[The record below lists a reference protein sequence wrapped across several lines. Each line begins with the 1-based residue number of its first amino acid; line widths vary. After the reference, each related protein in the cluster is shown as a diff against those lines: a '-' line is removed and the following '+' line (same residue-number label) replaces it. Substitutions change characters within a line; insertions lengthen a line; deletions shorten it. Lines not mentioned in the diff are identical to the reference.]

1 MKLFS
6 ILVKNIRNVSRNKG
20 YFVVLFLFP
29 ALLIFFASV
38 MFSSFSLENVRI
50 GVVDHEGGY
59 EFNVENINRF
69 IDYNNINDCLDDLP
83 SGNVNLCIV
92 VDKINKSTH
101 LEVYLDNSNRYVKSY
116 TKETFL
122 EASLNNQF
130 QDMGESYELISER
143 LSLYSLSIKNARS
156 ELVNIGSELDE
167 QEKLL
172 VDYKKNLTRLHED
185 FDEAYFAFKEVE
197 PQIRVIQ
204 EQINGSDSSL
214 ENDISLFRQ
223 RKNHLVS
230 QIEVLKVILSVQ
242 LPQAQY
248 QEFDDLLTSIVN
260 DLENIDRNL
269 QNIESVM
276 AGNEIEDV
284 VNSFDEMVVKIEN
297 IRTLLYQADE
307 DIDNSISQI
316 QGSKLKIQE
325 FDLTLEEAERD
336 LTGLIEE
343 VKDGDTSISFKDS
356 FEFFDDPTF
365 LIFPLLISLIITL
378 SSLVLSNLFILRQV
392 NKPSYFRET
401 ITPTSQVSFIFAD
414 YIINLFFI
422 SIQIVVLFLIGLT
435 WFEFPLHSFYLF
447 FLVCFVVSSIFI
459 FVGMSFGYLIKSQNL
474 SMLTTIFLTMLMLIF
489 SDLLI
494 YSDLT
499 GNFVKFF
506 IDLNPFVILNSSLKN
521 VIVFN
526 KDFFYLV
533 PSLMILSVM
542 YVVLF
547 LVTYLSRAINFARLE

>member
-1 MKLFS
+1 MKVFS

-29 ALLIFFASV
+29 ALLILFASI
-38 MFSSFSLENVRI
+38 MFSSFSLENVGI
-50 GVVDHEGGY
+50 GVVDHGGGY
-59 EFNVENINRF
+59 EFNVEKISRF
-69 IDYNNINDCLDDLP
+69 INYNDIEGCLDDLP
-83 SGNVNLCIV
+83 SGIVNLCIV
-92 VDKINKSTH
+92 IDKINQSTH
-101 LEVYLDNSNRYVKSY
+101 LEVYLDNSNRYVQSY

-122 EASLNNQF
+122 EASLNNQL
-130 QDMGESYELISER
+130 QDVGESSELISER
-143 LSLYSLSIKNARS
+143 LSLYSLSISNARS

-172 VDYKKNLTRLHED
+172 VDYKKNLTRLRED

-204 EQINGSDSSL
+204 EQLNGSDNSL
-214 ENDISLFRQ
+214 ESDISSFRQ
-223 RKNHLVS
+223 RKNYLVS
-230 QIEVLKVILSVQ
+230 QIEVLKVMLAVQ
-242 LPQAQY
+242 LPLAQY
-248 QEFDDLLTSIVN
+248 QEFDDLLTSIVD

-284 VNSFDEMVVKIEN
+284 VNSFDGIVVKIEN

-307 DIDNSISQI
+307 DIDNSISKI
-316 QGSKLKIQE
+316 QESKLKIQE
-325 FDLTLEEAERD
+325 FDLALEEAERD
-336 LTGLIEE
+336 LTGLMGEI
-343 VKDGDTSISFKDS
+343 KDGDTSISFKNS

-392 NKPSYFRET
+392 NKPSYFREI
-401 ITPTSQVSFIFAD
+401 ITPTSQISFIFAD

-459 FVGMSFGYLIKSQNL
+459 FIGMSFGYLIESQNL
-474 SMLTTIFLTMLMLIF
+474 SMLTTVFLTMLMLIF

-499 GNFVKFF
+499 GKFVKFF
-506 IDLNPFVILNSSLKN
+506 IDLNPFVILHSSLKN

-533 PSLMILSVM
+533 PSLIVLFVM
-542 YVVLF
+542 YVISF